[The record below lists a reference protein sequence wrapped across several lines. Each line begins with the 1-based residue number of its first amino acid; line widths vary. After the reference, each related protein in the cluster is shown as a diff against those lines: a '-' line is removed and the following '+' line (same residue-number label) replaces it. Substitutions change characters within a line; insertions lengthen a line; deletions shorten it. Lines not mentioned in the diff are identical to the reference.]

1 MGRSKYTDEK
11 RKDMLL
17 MFIRTTRT
25 IIDNEGISE
34 VTIRKIA
41 KASGYNSA
49 TIYLYFRDLDEL
61 MCLASL
67 SYVEDLIRDWVEGL
81 NQPRSTVETYCYSWE
96 LFAGYALKHPQVFN
110 HLFYY
115 PHSRPFVETVRYYH
129 ELFPERLEDISDIIE
144 EILLGQPHVERERSI
159 LLPLTQ
165 EGHIKEDELTMI
177 SSLASCYFRKLLDT
191 KCREGDAVDSEE
203 LVAKQLRVVHF
214 LLKS

>member
-1 MGRSKYTDEK
+1 MGRAKYSDDK

-17 MFIRTTRT
+17 MFIRTTRQ
-25 IIDNEGISE
+25 IIDDEGISQ

-81 NQPRSTVETYCYSWE
+81 KTPRSTIDTYCFSWE
-96 LFAGYALKHPQVFN
+96 LFASYAFKQPEVYN

-115 PHSRPFVETVRYYH
+115 PHSRPFAETVHYYN

-144 EILLGQPHVERERSI
+144 EILLGQPHEERERSI
-159 LLPLTQ
+159 LLPLTKD
-165 EGHIKEDELTMI
+165 GHIREDELLMI
-177 SSLASCYFRKLLDT
+177 SSLAACYFRKLLDL
-191 KCREGDAVDSEE
+191 KCREGDAVDDRE
-203 LVAKQLRVVHF
+203 LVERQLRVVHF
-214 LLKS
+214 LLK